1 VPHSFDVSLRSL
13 YPPAGQHVFR
23 INAVLLDIVGHLGS
37 VMLRRLAVV
46 IIVFLL
52 PMLAKAQDNP
62 PKPAADQAQTDQAQG
77 RPNRRGGEGWFQG
90 VAGTITAIEKTR
102 LSLTT
107 ADGKTVTVNL
117 SADTRYRK
125 DRQPAALADF
135 KVGDM
140 VMVGGERAGE
150 NASNAR
156 FVAIWSGAGQHMRE
170 GLGKQFIAGEIK
182 AIEGTSLTIMRV
194 DGQTQTIQVDEN
206 TSFRKQR
213 ESITLADFKP
223 GDRVFGRG
231 GLKNGVFVA
240 AVLNVGNPQ
249 QMGMPPPQGPP
260 DQH

>member
-1 VPHSFDVSLRSL
+1 MLHSFDVSLRSL

-23 INAVLLDIVGHLGS
+23 ISTVLLGIVGHLGS
-37 VMLRRLAVV
+37 VMLRRLAIVMV
-46 IIVFLL
+46 VFLL
-52 PMLAKAQDNP
+52 PVLAEAQDNP
-62 PKPAADQAQTDQAQG
+62 LKPAADQAQTDQAQG

-90 VAGTITAIEKTR
+90 VAGTITFLEKTR

-107 ADGKTVTVNL
+107 VDGTSVTVNL

-125 DRQPAALADF
+125 DRQSATLADF

-140 VMVGGERAGE
+140 VMVGGEPAGK
-150 NASNAR
+150 NAWNAR
-156 FVAIWSGAGQHMRE
+156 FVATRSGAGQQMRE

-182 AIEGTSLTIMRV
+182 AIEGTSLTILRV

-231 GLKNGVFVA
+231 ELKNGVFVA

-249 QMGMPPPQGPP
+249 QVGMPSPQGPP